1 MRYSMKG
8 DNFDMKNLK
17 YFGFEMSNPKNFAEW
32 QYVEFNEFEK
42 GLRYG
47 RFCISPLTKDQCEL
61 IKTALRQALLTEILC
76 ARFTHAKIQNSSN
89 NLMNIVGIEES
100 IPEILH
106 NLSQIRLKGNLEDL
120 ASHGPFVAILDLEG
134 PITAMAIDIELPRG
148 LKVVK
153 ESHHIATI
161 TKPIP
166 LFIEL
171 RIEIH
176 SGEWNR
182 ETPVPDEEGYSIDA
196 TFTPIHKVDSRIQ
209 SYSYEGIPFQSL
221 FLDIWSER
229 PTEPLEALL
238 QASNKIRKLFMSVLG
253 AESVDSKEL
262 DNGLHF
268 RRFAVYPLTA
278 AQCKWIQTA
287 LRQALLTDISGEW
300 NRETRVTDEE
310 GDSIDP
316 TFTPI
321 HKVDSSIQSYEDEG
335 ENETFQR
342 LLIGIWTD
350 SQIEPQEALWQAS
363 AKILELFLIF
373 LQIEKENK
381 KYLERKLKERAETL
395 DKHRPGPPGWK
406 EGLSLSRGWINQ
418 IHRFRDKILFMN
430 AETIWLLT
438 KLKKD
443 YETYK
448 LIGDSILQELR
459 ASLNKL
465 KKIQKLQKGYS
476 EQKILVD
483 SIVQEMDAPL
493 NKHKKE
499 LSGCQASLTLRK
511 IYISWKE
518 VEIDS
523 FEGTLLSLHEDQ
535 ERIKTLPQ
543 VDVDRALSQK
553 MWDVLEMEELKKESL
568 REENE
573 RLRKRR
579 EEREKRKHNRKK
591 DVIDS

>member
-1 MRYSMKG
+1 
-8 DNFDMKNLK
+8 MKNLK

-106 NLSQIRLKGNLEDL
+106 NLSQIKLTGNLEDL

-134 PITAMAIDIELPRG
+134 PITAMAIDIELPPG
-148 LKVVK
+148 IQVVE

-166 LFIEL
+166 LFVEL

-196 TFTPIHKVDSRIQ
+196 TFTPIHKVDSSIQ

-395 DKHRPGPPGWK
+395 DKHKPGPPGWK

-418 IHRFRDKILFMN
+418 IHRFRDKILFLN

-459 ASLNKL
+459 ASLKKLNK
-465 KKIQKLQKGYS
+465 IPKLQKGYHA
-476 EQKILVD
+476 QKILVD
-483 SIVQEMDAPL
+483 SIVREMQASL
-493 NKHKKE
+493 NKHKKDFC
-499 LSGCQASLTLRK
+499 GCQASLTSMK
-511 IYISWKE
+511 IYISCKE
-518 VEIDS
+518 VEIYT
-523 FEGTLLSLHEDQ
+523 FEGLLLSLDEEHVKKRKPEDLDKGFAERMLDTTEIQ
-535 ERIKTLPQ
+535 EREKQ
-543 VDVDRALSQK
+543 
-553 MWDVLEMEELKKESL
+553 SL

-579 EEREKRKHNRKK
+579 EERDKRKRNRKK
-591 DVIDS
+591 GTDGIAS